1 MIGLIFHSPGK
12 YLLSISDSPVRDTN
26 MSTGRGNTK
35 RSVVL
40 QEHKD
45 CGSTKE
51 ELTQPGRARR
61 TSLELSLE
69 LSLEVQEGIC
79 KIWKGKS
86 FLYKRN
92 CMYKGRRCEDWSAW
106 GTASDLV
113 WVGQTRGLRREE
125 ELGGAGR

>member
-1 MIGLIFHSPGK
+1 MIGLIFHSSGK

-26 MSTGRGNTK
+26 MSTVRGNTK

-51 ELTQPGRARR
+51 GLTQPGRTRR
-61 TSLELSLE
+61 TSLEEVSLE

-79 KIWKGKS
+79 KIWKRKS
-86 FLYKRN
+86 ILDKRN
-92 CMYKGRRCEDWSAW
+92 CM
-106 GTASDLV
+106 
-113 WVGQTRGLRREE
+113 
-125 ELGGAGR
+125 